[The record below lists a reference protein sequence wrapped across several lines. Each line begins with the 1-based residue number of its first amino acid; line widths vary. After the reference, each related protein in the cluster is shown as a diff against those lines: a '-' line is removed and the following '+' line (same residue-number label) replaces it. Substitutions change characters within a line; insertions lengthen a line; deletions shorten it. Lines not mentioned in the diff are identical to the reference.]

1 MNDKTPPFALNCP
14 APTSDDMIRLAHG
27 GGGRLMQQLL
37 SNIVLPTLNSGALSN
52 QHDAAVFDIGN
63 ARCAFTTDSYVVRPR
78 FFPGG
83 DIGSLAVN
91 GTLNDLAMSGAR
103 PLWLSISLIIEEGLS
118 KTELQRVLDSMRAA
132 ADAAGVTIVTG
143 DTKVV
148 DRGAG
153 DGLYINTSG
162 IGIIEHDVDIHPR
175 RVQAGDAVLVSGDLG
190 RHGIAIMA
198 ARESL
203 NFEPAIASDCAD
215 LSGLVRALLDAGV
228 RPHCLRDITRGGLA
242 AILNEIAESARCT
255 IEIDELQIPIDEPV
269 MSACE
274 LLGLDPLHVACEGR
288 MALFIAQHQVAQTL
302 EILRAHPLGN
312 NASVIGTCT
321 AAKNPEVILR
331 SRVGS
336 TRILDLPA
344 GELLP
349 RIC

>member
-1 MNDKTPPFALNCP
+1 MNDKSAPFSLNCAAQNP
-14 APTSDDMIRLAHG
+14 DDLIRLAHG

-37 SNIVLPTLNSGALSN
+37 DTIILPGIGNSALAN
-52 QHDAAVFDIGN
+52 QHDAAVFNIGN
-63 ARCAFTTDSYVVRPR
+63 ARCAFTSDSYVVRPR

-83 DIGSLAVN
+83 DIGSLAIN

-103 PLWLSISLIIEEGLS
+103 PLWLSVGLIIEEGLS
-118 KTELQRVLDSMRAA
+118 KTELQRVLNSMRKA
-132 ADAAGVTIVTG
+132 ADAGGVAIVTG

-162 IGIIEHDVDIHPR
+162 IGVIEHDIDIHPR
-175 RVQAGDAVLVSGDLG
+175 RVQAGDAVIISGDLG

-198 ARESL
+198 AREAL
-203 NFEPAIASDCAD
+203 NFEPPITSDCAD
-215 LSGLVRALLDAGV
+215 LSALVRALLDAGV

-242 AILNEIAESARCT
+242 AVLHEIAASARCT
-255 IEIDELQIPIDEPV
+255 IEIDELRIPIDDAV
-269 MSACE
+269 ASACE
-274 LLGLDPLHVACEGR
+274 LLGLDPLQVACEGR
-288 MALFIAQHQVAQTL
+288 MALFVPADQVMQTL
-302 EILRAHPLGN
+302 DILRAHPLGK
-312 NASVIGTCT
+312 NAHAIGTCIASKN
-321 AAKNPEVILR
+321 AAVILR

-336 TRILDLPA
+336 ARIVDLPA

>member
-1 MNDKTPPFALNCP
+1 MTDKTIPFSLNCP
-14 APTSDDMIRLAHG
+14 TSTSDDIIRLAHG

-37 SNIVLPTLNSGALSN
+37 RDLIVPTLGNTSLTS
-52 QHDAAVFDIGN
+52 QHDAAVVEIGSK
-63 ARCAFTTDSYVVRPR
+63 RCAFTTDSYVVRPR

-83 DIGSLAVN
+83 DIGSLSIN

-103 PLWLSISLIIEEGLS
+103 PLWLSVGLIIEEGLS
-118 KTELQRVLDSMRAA
+118 KTELQRVLNSMRTA
-132 ADAAGVTIVTG
+132 ADAAGVAIVTG

-162 IGIIEHDVDIHPR
+162 IGIIEHAVDIHPR
-175 RVQAGDAVLVSGDLG
+175 NVQAGDAVIVSGDLG

-203 NFEPAIASDCAD
+203 NFEPAIESDCAD

-242 AILNEIAESARCT
+242 AVLNEIAEAARCM
-255 IEIDELQIPIDEPV
+255 IEIDELQIPLDEPV
-269 MSACE
+269 ANACE
-274 LLGLDPLHVACEGR
+274 LLGLDPLHIPCEGR
-288 MALFIAQHQVAQTL
+288 MAIFVAQNHVAHAL
-302 EILRAHPLGN
+302 EILRTHPLGKN
-312 NASVIGTCT
+312 STRIGAC
-321 AAKNPEVILR
+321 AATKNPEVILR